1 MVLIAKMSFFFKFHR
16 NFLFVFFF
24 HPKMGLR
31 RRRHALMKQCDDF
44 FLIFSFVFF
53 FGNTFRFPFSSYFV
67 FRGKMKE
74 EKKGTKRAKIK
85 MERVGGEEK
94 KKGKRTRESTART
107 GGNEKENKR

>member
-1 MVLIAKMSFFFKFHR
+1 
-16 NFLFVFFF
+16 
-24 HPKMGLR
+24 MGLR

-85 MERVGGEEK
+85 MERVGGAKRK